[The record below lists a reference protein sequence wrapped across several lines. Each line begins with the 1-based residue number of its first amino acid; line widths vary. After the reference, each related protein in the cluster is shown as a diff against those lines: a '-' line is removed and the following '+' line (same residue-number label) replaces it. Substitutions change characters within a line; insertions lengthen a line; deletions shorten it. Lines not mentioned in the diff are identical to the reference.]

1 MPAKVADF
9 LGTHEGKDDMTSEHA
24 GQMASVAAIGA
35 EADDLSTD
43 CAKIAVEMLGPLA
56 VDDAE
61 DIATR
66 AAKLARDSRAL
77 LLEVLEAHAR
87 ARALTIPPAGVE
99 PVTVETLEMLQRAAY
114 PDRAQTE
121 ARLIAA
127 QCVAAPLGFCA
138 ALELERGRFSAHVRT
153 EDGKRALRRYVD
165 ALALLRRAPVRE
177 PSSTETDS

>member
-1 MPAKVADF
+1 MDREEDREEKRRWAGVWEQMRA
-9 LGTHEGKDDMTSEHA
+9 LG
-24 GQMASVAAIGA
+24 V
-35 EADDLSTD
+35 EADGFASD
-43 CAKIAVEMLGPLA
+43 CARRAVEMLEPMKA
-56 VDDAE
+56 VSVEDVD

-99 PVTVETLEMLQRAAY
+99 PVTVEALEVLQRAAF

-127 QCVAAPLGFCA
+127 QCVAAPLGFCS
-138 ALELERGRFSAHVRT
+138 ALELERARFAVNVAHVRT
-153 EDGKRALRRYVD
+153 QDGKRALRRYAD
-165 ALALLRRAPVRE
+165 ALALLRRAPRE